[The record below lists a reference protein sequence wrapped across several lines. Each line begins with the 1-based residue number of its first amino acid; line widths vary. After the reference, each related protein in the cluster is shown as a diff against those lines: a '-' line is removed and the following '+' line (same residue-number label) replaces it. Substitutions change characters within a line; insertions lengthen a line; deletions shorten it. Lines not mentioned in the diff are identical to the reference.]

1 MFKDIVIGQYIPA
14 NSFIHKMDPKIKIL
28 LIFSFIILLF
38 FINTVPGY
46 IAATVFAAIMVIGCK
61 IPFKFILKG
70 IKPMIYIF
78 LFTGIFNLFLT
89 GGETAWSYSL
99 FGWNIRITYEGIR
112 AASVMVVRLLYI
124 VLASTVLTLT
134 TSPLQLTD
142 GIERLLKP
150 LGFIK
155 VPVHE
160 IAMMMSIALRFIPTL
175 AEEMDKI
182 RKAQMARG
190 ADFESGNI
198 IKRAKA
204 LIPLLVPLFISA
216 FRRAD
221 DLAVA
226 MESRCYHGG
235 KGRTKMKQTKM
246 ARRDYFAL
254 FVFLVLV
261 GVVIVFEIIF

>member
-14 NSFIHKMDPKIKIL
+14 DSFIHKMDPKIKIL

-38 FINTVPGY
+38 FVKTAAGY
-46 IAATVFAAIMVIGCK
+46 ITASVFVFIMVIGCR

-70 IKPMIYIF
+70 VKPMLYIF

-89 GGETAWSYSL
+89 SGKTFWEYSL
-99 FGWNIRITYEGIR
+99 FGWNIRITYEGIIS
-112 AASVMVVRLLYI
+112 ASVMVIRLLYI

-150 LGFIK
+150 LRVIR

-190 ADFESGNI
+190 ADFESGNL

-204 LIPLLVPLFISA
+204 LIPLLVPLFIGA

-221 DLAVA
+221 ELAVA

-235 KGRTKMKQTKM
+235 DGRTKMKQVK
-246 ARRDYFAL
+246 AQRKDYIACFS
-254 FVFLVLV
+254 FLILASLI
-261 GVVIVFEIIF
+261 IVFEIIF